1 MSKAFASQADMA
13 DKKITFE
20 QLSAHC
26 WAYTAEGDPNSGVI
40 IGEKYIL
47 VSDATAT
54 PAMARDL
61 IAKIRTVSDKPIK
74 YVLLTHYHAV
84 RVLGASAYFAE
95 GASEIIA
102 SQGTYELIVERGAQ
116 DMKSEMERFPRL
128 FRGADSIPGLTW
140 PTLVIGGGD
149 PFKGELPGKLT
160 VDLGGVKVQIW
171 SPGAG
176 HTRGDTI
183 AWVEEEKVLFS
194 GDLVEYEAGVYT
206 GDAQLEEW
214 PATLEAL
221 RALGAEAIVPGRG
234 EAMKGAADVNKAL
247 DYTKRWVTT
256 LDPTEHQFV
265 TAVVC
270 LGLFTAARISEQVR
284 SGIGSLPRGQ
294 RFAGMALGLTT
305 PQVYRYV
312 ILPMAFRIII
322 PPLTSESMNIVK
334 NSSVAFAVSIPE
346 LTLFAM
352 QAQEETSR
360 GVEVYLAV
368 TVLYVI
374 TAFAINRV
382 MAFLEKRSRVP
393 GMVAS
398 TGSGG
403 H

>member
-1 MSKAFASQADMA
+1 MSKAFASQADLA

-40 IGEKYIL
+40 IGKDYIM

-84 RVLGASAYFAE
+84 RVLGASAYAAE
-95 GASEIIA
+95 GATEIIA

-128 FRGADSIPGLTW
+128 FRGADGVPGLTW
-140 PTLVIGGGD
+140 PTLVVGNGQ
-149 PFKGELPGKLT
+149 PGRQGSLK
-160 VDLGGVKVQIW
+160 VDLGGVVAEIW
-171 SPGAG
+171 HPGQG

-183 AWVEEEKVLFS
+183 AWVEAEKVLFS

-221 RALGAEAIVPGRG
+221 RTLNAQAIVPGRG

-247 DYTKRWVTT
+247 DYTKRWV
-256 LDPTEHQFV
+256 E
-265 TAVVC
+265 
-270 LGLFTAARISEQVR
+270 
-284 SGIGSLPRGQ
+284 
-294 RFAGMALGLTT
+294 
-305 PQVYRYV
+305 
-312 ILPMAFRIII
+312 
-322 PPLTSESMNIVK
+322 
-334 NSSVAFAVSIPE
+334 
-346 LTLFAM
+346 TLFRCGKEAAAQNMDLKAAM
-352 QAQEETSR
+352 AHTRQSMDPIFGHVFIYEHCLPFDVSRAYDEAKGIKNPRIWTAERDMEMWKALQA
-360 GVEVYLAV
+360 
-368 TVLYVI
+368 
-374 TAFAINRV
+374 
-382 MAFLEKRSRVP
+382 
-393 GMVAS
+393 
-398 TGSGG
+398 
-403 H
+403 